1 MKAITDTRAVC
12 PHCGHALQLESL
24 GAGLVRVTDKGA
36 TEIINV
42 WKDDDYELVIITL
55 ENGIVEDVDI
65 QLRPLSEWTL
75 RQRSRRHGSKMQP
88 DRAEQD
94 AEMVRSRETYHPL
107 PNRIRTSGNIF

>member
-1 MKAITDTRAVC
+1 M
-12 PHCGHALQLESL
+12 
-24 GAGLVRVTDKGA
+24 RVTDKGA

-75 RQRSRRHGSKMQP
+75 RQRSRRQP